1 MLLVD
6 DNSVGQLVVRGMLL
20 KLGYRVKTVDTGPN
34 ALAALQAGDFDAVL
48 LDIPEG
54 GFSLCCQIRALPGCG
69 ELPVIALSTSLNV
82 SEREHCHGIG
92 LSERLA
98 KPVRFEALQAVLARR
113 LLCPVEGESAVHSAG
128 MPLF

>member
-6 DNSVGQLVVRGMLL
+6 DNSVGQLAVRGMLL
-20 KLGYRVKTVDTGPN
+20 KLGYRVKNVDSGPS
-34 ALAALQAGDFDAVL
+34 ALAALQGGNFDAVV
-48 LDIPEG
+48 LDLPEG

-92 LSERLA
+92 VSDRLA
-98 KPVRFEALQAVLARR
+98 KPVRFEALQAVLTRR
-113 LLCPVEGESAVHSAG
+113 VLCPQEGERAGYSAG